1 MIKEA
6 QNPLAI
12 RSQRWLAD
20 ALLSL
25 MEEKDFH
32 SISVTEI
39 AQKADL
45 SRRTFYRAFDTK
57 EDALVWHT
65 RQLFGEF
72 LLLLE
77 RQTDRQFPAIV
88 TLYLEFWYRHKH
100 FFELLKRSEMLPF
113 MLNQYLRVFPDVFQV
128 VKGDYPLAQ
137 NPEALAYAM
146 AFSAGGLLSVLLKW
160 ADDGMD
166 KTPQEIAHLVDIMLQ
181 PPQKAGSCEI
191 GVKA

>member
-12 RSQRWLAD
+12 RSQQWLAD
-20 ALLSL
+20 ALLLL

-32 SISVTEI
+32 SISITEI

-45 SRRTFYRAFDTK
+45 SRRTFYRVFDTK
-57 EDALVWHT
+57 EDALAWHA
-65 RQLFGEF
+65 RQLYKEF
-72 LLLLE
+72 LFLLE

-113 MLNQYLRVFPDVFQV
+113 MLNQYLRVFPEVFQM

-137 NPEALAYAM
+137 NPDALAYAM

-166 KTPQEIAHLVDIMLQ
+166 KTPQEIAHLVEVMLQ
-181 PPQKAGSCEI
+181 TPQQTASNE
-191 GVKA
+191 AE